1 MLTIKEC
8 ERILRENGYVM
19 SDDLDLRELR
29 DYLYRL
35 AELQIENEEKC
46 CKNGCE
52 IRKTEGNNNS
62 G

>member
-29 DYLYRL
+29 DYLY
-35 AELQIENEEKC
+35 
-46 CKNGCE
+46 
-52 IRKTEGNNNS
+52 TGNYTPKA
-62 G
+62 

>member
-1 MLTIKEC
+1 MLTLKEC

-19 SDDLDLRELR
+19 NDGLNLRELR

-46 CKNGCE
+46 CKNE
-52 IRKTEGNNNS
+52 HELRKNKGANDS